1 MTPCSLKLCFNAG
14 VRVALSGPSSTCVA
28 GCKRPATGRK
38 KNSQNPPLS
47 CPPPPQPTP
56 QQHSFSN
63 PTERCFQFAQR
74 PCRGGGGGPT
84 DQTHQH
90 TNTHPPP
97 LSLTLHVS
105 LPLTHTA
112 DSELPTSSNRQIKGT
127 NRSAVCAAGIRLKGR
142 SSSLNISGDWL
153 EVNRALNPAKL
164 WQGQYGRRTKARPGI
179 SEPLFS
185 A

>member
-14 VRVALSGPSSTCVA
+14 VRVALAGPPSTCVA
-28 GCKRPATGRK
+28 RCQRPATGRK
-38 KNSQNPPLS
+38 INSQNPPLS
-47 CPPPPQPTP
+47 CPPPP

-74 PCRGGGGGPT
+74 PCRGGGGPT

-90 TNTHPPP
+90 THPP

-105 LPLTHTA
+105 LPLTHTS

-127 NRSAVCAAGIRLKGR
+127 NRSAVCAAGIHVKGR